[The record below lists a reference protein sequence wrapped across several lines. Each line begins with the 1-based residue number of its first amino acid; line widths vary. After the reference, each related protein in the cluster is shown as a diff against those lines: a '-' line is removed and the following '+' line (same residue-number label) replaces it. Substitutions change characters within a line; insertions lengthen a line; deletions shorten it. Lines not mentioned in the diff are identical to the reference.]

1 MDKIDFIVN
10 AKRNNRLSHLY
21 LINGFSK
28 SDRLNY
34 ASSAACIILD
44 IEPSG
49 KNIDKILS
57 SENENVFIFNLNE
70 SFLVSS
76 IEQISREFSKTS
88 MYNKPRIFIIE
99 NVDLLSDIILNKL
112 LKFLEE
118 PLNASTYGFLL
129 TTNKDSVLGTIIS
142 RSQLINLD
150 NFECEK
156 FAGILVS
163 EYKYPPLKAKIA
175 SISKRTLQE
184 ANDFVSSREYDQLE
198 TTFHKY
204 VTGLEQKD
212 DLLILMTNQDIFKN
226 KDSTLYF
233 LDILTYFYIDIL
245 YYQCNLDLFFT
256 EYISEIRIIS
266 NYYSKE
272 TINNFIRI
280 INEKK
285 KVLSYWVNLDLQ
297 VNDLL
302 MDLDKKEF
310 SW

>member
-1 MDKIDFIVN
+1 MDKIDFIRN
-10 AKRNNRLSHLY
+10 AKKNNRLSHLY

-28 SDRLNY
+28 SDRLTY
-34 ASSAACIILD
+34 VSSAACIILD
-44 IEPSG
+44 IEPTA
-49 KNIDKILS
+49 KNIDRIKA

-70 SFLVSS
+70 AFLVSS
-76 IEQISREFSKTS
+76 IDQIAKEFSKTS

-99 NVDLLSDIILNKL
+99 NVDLLSDTILNKL

-118 PLNASTYGFLL
+118 PVNASTYGFLL
-129 TTNKDSVLGTIIS
+129 TTNKDAVLATILS

-156 FAGILVS
+156 FASVLVS

-175 SISKRTLQE
+175 SINKRTIEE
-184 ANDFVSSREYDQLE
+184 ANDFVKSREYEQLE
-198 TTFHKY
+198 ATFHKY
-204 VTGLEQKD
+204 VEAIASKD
-212 DLLILMTNQDIFKN
+212 DLLICIANQDIFKN
-226 KDSTLYF
+226 KDATLYF

-245 YYQCNLDLFFT
+245 YYQCNLDLFFS

-272 TINNFIRI
+272 VINNFIRI
-280 INEKK
+280 ISEKK
-285 KVLSYWVNLDLQ
+285 RVLFYWVNLDIQ